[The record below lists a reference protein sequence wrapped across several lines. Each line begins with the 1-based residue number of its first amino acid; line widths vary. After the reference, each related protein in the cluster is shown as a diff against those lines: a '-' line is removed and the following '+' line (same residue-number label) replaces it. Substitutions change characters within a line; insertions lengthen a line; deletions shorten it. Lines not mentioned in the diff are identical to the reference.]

1 MTDDRAGRGAGEGA
15 VDQAV
20 VEEVL
25 TANRAFYSALEA
37 GDLDAVR
44 EVWVPGPDS
53 VCIHPGIEPIHGTS
67 AVLRSWAMV
76 MASMSYVQFFLTE
89 VEVTVPGDRDDLAV
103 VTLSE
108 NILAA
113 GDTTPEGSFQ
123 GAHTRAVNVFTKVD
137 GRWRLW
143 MHQSAPVLSGGS

>member
-1 MTDDRAGRGAGEGA
+1 MSELH
-15 VDQAV
+15 DQAAV
-20 VEEVL
+20 NEV
-25 TANRAFYSALEA
+25 TAANRAFYSALEA

-44 EVWVPGPDS
+44 EVWVPGHDS
-53 VCIHPGIEPIHGTS
+53 VCIHPGIAPIHGTP
-67 AVLRSWAMV
+67 AIMRSWAMV
-76 MASMSYVQFFLTE
+76 MASMAYVQFFLTE
-89 VEVTVPGDRDDLAV
+89 IEVTVTGDPPELAA

-113 GDTTPEGSFQ
+113 EDSTPEASFQ

-143 MHQSAPVLSGGS
+143 MHQSTPVLSGES

>member
-1 MTDDRAGRGAGEGA
+1 MSELHEPGRWSTRWHA
-15 VDQAV
+15 
-20 VEEVL
+20 
-25 TANRAFYSALEA
+25 ANRAFYSALEA

-44 EVWVPGPDS
+44 EVWVAGPRTRCAS
-53 VCIHPGIEPIHGTS
+53 TPASPRSTARP

-76 MASMSYVQFFLTE
+76 MASMAYMQFFLTE
-89 VEVTVPGDRDDLAV
+89 VEVTVTGDRDDLAA

-113 GDTTPEGSFQ
+113 ADSTPEGSFQ
-123 GAHTRAVNVFTKVD
+123 GAHTRAVNVFTRVD

-143 MHQSAPVLSGGS
+143 LHQSTPVLSGES

>member
-1 MTDDRAGRGAGEGA
+1 MSRGGDRDTDRS
-15 VDQAV
+15 V
-20 VEEVL
+20 VEEV
-25 TANRAFYSALEA
+25 TAANRAFYSALEA

-44 EVWVPGPDS
+44 DVWVPGPDS
-53 VCIHPGIEPIHGTS
+53 VCVHPGIAPIHGTA

-89 VEVTVPGDRDDLAV
+89 VEVTVAGERADLAV

-113 GDTTPEGSFQ
+113 GDSTPEASFQ
-123 GAHTRAVNVFTKVD
+123 GAHTRAVNVFTRVE

-143 MHQSAPVLSGGS
+143 LHESTPVLSGES

>member
-1 MTDDRAGRGAGEGA
+1 VSRERP

-20 VEEVL
+20 VDEVL
-25 TANRAFYSALEA
+25 ATNRAFYSALEA

-44 EVWVPGPDS
+44 EIWVPGPDS
-53 VCIHPGIEPIHGTS
+53 VCVHPGTAPIHGTA

-89 VEVTVPGDRDDLAV
+89 VEVSVSGEPPEVAA

-108 NILAA
+108 NILVA
-113 GDTTPEGSFQ
+113 GETTPQAQFQ
-123 GAHTRAVNVFTKVD
+123 GAHARAVNVFTRTD

-143 MHQSAPVLSGGS
+143 LHQAAPVLSGES